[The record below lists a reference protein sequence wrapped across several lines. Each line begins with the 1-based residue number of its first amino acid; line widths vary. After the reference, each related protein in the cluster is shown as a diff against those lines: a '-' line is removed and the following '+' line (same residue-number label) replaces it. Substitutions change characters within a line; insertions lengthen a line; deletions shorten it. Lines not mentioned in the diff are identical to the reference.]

1 MRYILYTCFFLSGMA
16 GLIYQVVWSKYFNL
30 FLGATSYSTAI
41 LLSTFMGGLA
51 LGNHIF
57 GKFVD
62 KNRNPL
68 RLYSYLEFGIGIA
81 CAFFPLYFDGL
92 FNLYFLLAN
101 GSIPNTPGNIILKI
115 IFSIFTILLPT
126 TLMGWTLPV
135 MSKFIIRQIQDVGA
149 KVGLLYFLNTVGA
162 ILGTLIGGY
171 FIIHTLGLDFSVQL
185 FSSVNLL
192 IGIVTYY
199 LSKNVREDFT
209 LSDKD
214 NNFSNQNDN
223 SDIRYTDLQ
232 IKIVLIM
239 ISLSGFVS
247 MLYEVVWTRMLSL
260 IIGSAV
266 QSFAI
271 MLFTFITGIAIG
283 SYFIHKMLGKR
294 INHLLWFAVIEFLIA
309 ITIVAVLPL
318 YMRLP
323 YYFNIIGGGIP
334 KADSMFVFYEISKI
348 IICFIAMFLPTFFIG
363 MTLPLASHINTK
375 SITRLGIGIGDD

>member
-1 MRYILYTCFFLSGMA
+1 
-16 GLIYQVVWSKYFNL
+16 
-30 FLGATSYSTAI
+30 
-41 LLSTFMGGLA
+41 
-51 LGNHIF
+51 
-57 GKFVD
+57 
-62 KNRNPL
+62 
-68 RLYSYLEFGIGIA
+68 
-81 CAFFPLYFDGL
+81 
-92 FNLYFLLAN
+92 
-101 GSIPNTPGNIILKI
+101 
-115 IFSIFTILLPT
+115 
-126 TLMGWTLPV
+126 
-135 MSKFIIRQIQDVGA
+135 
-149 KVGLLYFLNTVGA
+149 
-162 ILGTLIGGY
+162 
-171 FIIHTLGLDFSVQL
+171 
-185 FSSVNLL
+185 L

-223 SDIRYTDLQ
+223 SDIRYTDFQ